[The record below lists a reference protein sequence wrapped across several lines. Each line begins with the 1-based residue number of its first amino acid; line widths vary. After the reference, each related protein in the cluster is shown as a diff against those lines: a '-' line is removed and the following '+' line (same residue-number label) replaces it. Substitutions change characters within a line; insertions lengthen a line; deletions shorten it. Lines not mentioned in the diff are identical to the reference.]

1 MKDGWDTR
9 RNECFFPFLRCSP
22 ERRYFPPPLADN
34 ICLNVGLSGP
44 LPPAVPSRL
53 PFRFTSNLIIIIML
67 HHLAKE
73 RRQESKTE
81 EGRESSLGIPSLVLI
96 CGTCKE
102 RKHLSVSF
110 WSSSFL
116 GSVHVYSLLLYPFDT
131 AFFCMGASAAK
142 GKAPPCNPVDVSAM

>member
-1 MKDGWDTR
+1 M
-9 RNECFFPFLRCSP
+9 FLSLSP
-22 ERRYFPPPLADN
+22 LLAGTPVFSSPLADG
-34 ICLNVGLSGP
+34 ICLKVGLSGP

-73 RRQESKTE
+73 RRQESKAE
-81 EGRESSLGIPSLVLI
+81 GGRESSFGIPSLVLI
-96 CGTCKE
+96 CSTCKE
-102 RKHLSVSF
+102 RKHLSVSY
-110 WSSSFL
+110 SFL
-116 GSVHVYSLLLYPFDT
+116 GSVHIYSLLLYPFDT